1 MEKLVKFQIKINKE
15 RNNMIRYDD
24 SLLKK
29 CIKNSAIE
37 KETAEASKA
46 LETLQSRQGA
56 GKDFLGW
63 LDLPYQEK
71 KALQD
76 IQAVA
81 DEIRGDGN
89 LLVCIGIGGS
99 YLGARAVIEA
109 LFGNHH
115 AIRFAGHHLSPLG
128 MKELLAELENRD
140 FYINVISKSGTTT
153 EPGIAFR
160 ILKEYAEKR
169 YGHKAKNRIIATTDA
184 NRGALLSLARKEGY
198 RRFVIPDDV
207 GGRFSVLTAVGLL
220 PILSAGVS
228 LDEILTGAKAG
239 MEQSLKAGEANIA
252 LKYAANRIALYRSGK
267 KIEILANFEPRLH
280 SLTEW
285 WKQLY
290 GESEGKN
297 RQGLFPAGVNL
308 TTDLH
313 SMGQWIQDGERS
325 IFETFLILEQYAEDF
340 LMTKNEDDADQL
352 NYLAGKSLSYVNQKA
367 YEGTREAHFDGD
379 VPSSTFYLKKL
390 DAYHLFELMMIY
402 EVGIALSGYMAGI
415 NPFDQPGV
423 EAYKK
428 NMFRLL
434 KKPGH

>member
-1 MEKLVKFQIKINKE
+1 
-15 RNNMIRYDD
+15 MIRYDD
-24 SLLKK
+24 TLLAQFLKKDEVEKTKTEAQNAQELLK
-29 CIKNSAIE
+29 
-37 KETAEASKA
+37 
-46 LETLQSRQGA
+46 SRKGA
-56 GKDFLGW
+56 GNDFLGW
-63 LDLPYQEK
+63 LDLPFQK
-71 KALQD
+71 KEDLQA

-81 DEIRGDGN
+81 DEIRQGDN
-89 LLVCIGIGGS
+89 LLLCIGIGGS

-109 LFGNHH
+109 LHGNQH

-128 MKELLAELENRD
+128 LQELLDELENRD
-140 FYINVISKSGTTT
+140 FYVNVISKSGTTT

-160 ILKEYAEKR
+160 ILKEYTEKR
-169 YGHKAKNRIIATTDA
+169 YGDDARKRIIATTDA
-184 NRGALLSLARKEGY
+184 NRGALLSLAKKEGY

-220 PILSAGVS
+220 PILSAGIA
-228 LDEILTGAKAG
+228 LDEILAGAKAG
-239 MEQSLKAGEANIA
+239 MIQSLEANDDNLA

-297 RQGLFPAGVNL
+297 GQGLFPAGVDL

-325 IFETFLILEQYAEDF
+325 IFETFLTIGDYGRDFLLKAED
-340 LMTKNEDDADQL
+340 DDADQL
-352 NYLAGKSLSYVNQKA
+352 NYLAGKCLSLVNQKA
-367 YEGTREAHFDGD
+367 YEGTREAHLEGG
-379 VPSSTFYLKKL
+379 VPSSSFLLEKL
-390 DAYHLFELMMIY
+390 DATHLFELMMIY

-434 KKPGH
+434 GKPGSTNQLK